1 MQGGLHMVS
10 FRNVAIFIG
19 VVSLMLGVAS
29 AVDAGQRPAGRVG
42 AEGEELRGGRGAPE
56 MILQGSVLSV
66 DPRRGFIVIRHGARR
81 DAEEIPVEIDS
92 KARLMKG
99 GRSASIDDIREGD
112 RVRIRYSGQVG
123 DVSKMVD
130 VIGGSAA
137 GRRTRG

>member
-1 MQGGLHMVS
+1 MVS

-29 AVDAGQRPAGRVG
+29 VVDAAHTPAHRESR
-42 AEGEELRGGRGAPE
+42 AEAVEMRGGRGAPE

-66 DPRRGFIVIRHGARR
+66 DPRSGFIVIRQGTRR

-92 KARLMKG
+92 KTRLMRG
-99 GRSASIDDIREGD
+99 GRSADIDDIREGD

-137 GRRTRG
+137 GRRPRG

>member
-1 MQGGLHMVS
+1 MVS

-29 AVDAGQRPAGRVG
+29 AVDAGQRSSRRAS
-42 AEGEELRGGRGAPE
+42 AEGEELMRGGRGAPE

-66 DPRRGFIVIRHGARR
+66 EPRRGFIVIRHGARR

-92 KARLMKG
+92 KARVMKG
-99 GRSASIDDIREGD
+99 GRSANIDDIREGD
-112 RVRIRYSGQVG
+112 RVRIRYSGQGG
-123 DVSKMVD
+123 DVSKTVD
-130 VIGGSAA
+130 VTGGSAA